1 MAYIHKKNSRWHVDI
16 RKKGFPS
23 IYKIFFELKDA
34 RKFVRDVENQIERN
48 VFEDYSGA
56 SSTTLKKFN

>member
-23 IYKIFFELKDA
+23 IYKSFLDLKDA
-34 RKFVRDVENQIERN
+34 SLE
-48 VFEDYSGA
+48 
-56 SSTTLKKFN
+56 TLVPINKNFKK